1 MGGGSIILVVAAG
14 LAGLVGLVLAYGAAR
29 WRRSSRQWLGR
40 LAVAQRPSAAVT
52 VDFAALAE
60 LPPPVQR
67 YFRTVLRDGQPRITG
82 VEIEHQGQ
90 FDLGESVAQWK
101 PFTSRQRVVLDRPG
115 FLWDARIAVAPGV
128 AVRVHDGYAA
138 GEGRLHASLL
148 GLIPLADLTGPGEVA
163 RGELFRFLAEA
174 AWYPTALLPGP
185 SVRWQAVD
193 EQSARVF
200 LADGDLEVDLLFHF
214 DAAGRI
220 DSVRAE
226 ARGRTVKGRVEPT
239 PWLGRFWNYEER
251 GGQRVPL
258 DGEVAWLLPTGL
270 RPYWRGTIRS
280 IHYDFAA

>member
-1 MGGGSIILVVAAG
+1 VGGGSIILVVAAA
-14 LAGLVGLVLAYGAAR
+14 LAGLVGLALAYGAAR
-29 WRRSSRQWLGR
+29 WRQSSRQWLDR
-40 LAVAQRPSAAVT
+40 LASGQRPIAPVT
-52 VDFAALAE
+52 VDFAELVQ

-67 YFRTVLRDGQPRITG
+67 YFRAVLRDGQPRITG

-90 FDLGESVAQWK
+90 LDLGESVAQWK
-101 PFTSRQRVVLDRPG
+101 PFTSRQRVILERPG
-115 FLWDARIAVAPGV
+115 FLWDARIAAAPGV

-148 GLIPLADLTGPGEVA
+148 GLIPLADLTGPGEIA

-174 AWYPTALLPGP
+174 AWYPTALLPSP

-193 EQSARVF
+193 EQSARVT
-200 LADGDLEVDLLFHF
+200 LVDGDLEVTLLFHF
-214 DAAGRI
+214 DAAGRLET
-220 DSVRAE
+220 VRADF
-226 ARGRTVKGRVEPT
+226 RGRTVQGRVEPT

-251 GGQRVPL
+251 GGQRIPL
-258 DGEVAWLLPTGL
+258 DGEVAWLLPTGP